1 MDIIYW
7 HVHGKI
13 CIIYNLK
20 KVVLKDLENL
30 LVDHFIH
37 MFTYH
42 QHNKK
47 IRPWSKVDVF
57 MKMSIA
63 MGNFMHSHKKK
74 P

>member
-13 CIIYNLK
+13 CIIHNLK
-20 KVVLKDLENL
+20 KVLLKNLLLRNL
-30 LVDHFIH
+30 LVDHFIQ

-47 IRPWSKVDVF
+47 I
-57 MKMSIA
+57 
-63 MGNFMHSHKKK
+63 
-74 P
+74 